1 MPIFFLIWFLL
12 ELWLLIS
19 VGGEIGF
26 LWTVFEFIL
35 SAMIGIMVL
44 RLQGI
49 MLFARI
55 REAMQRQ
62 IQVQVNQIGLLLR
75 GLGGMLLI
83 IPGFLSDVIGVLL
96 LLPFIHQLS
105 LLFFRKNT
113 RTRIKIIEDD

>member
-55 REAMQRQ
+55 REAMQHQ

-75 GLGGMLLI
+75 GLGGIFLI